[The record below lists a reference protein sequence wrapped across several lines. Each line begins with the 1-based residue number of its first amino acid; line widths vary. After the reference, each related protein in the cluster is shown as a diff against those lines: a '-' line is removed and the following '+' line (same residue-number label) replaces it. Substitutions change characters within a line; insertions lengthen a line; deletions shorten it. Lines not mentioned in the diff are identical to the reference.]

1 MNRFLCV
8 CLLPISLLLGSP
20 TETPE
25 GMQYREEQDEIDFDE
40 LYQFLKDFKFQLE
53 LTYGVSVDMDQAI
66 NIAKNAILAS
76 SEYTVDEK
84 NTIVNFY
91 DILLEKFRRHELDFR
106 SFGSETSCEL
116 SGKIAAGLF
125 FNLKRAMSSMVDSQ
139 SNAF

>member
-8 CLLPISLLLGSP
+8 CLLPISLLLANP

-91 DILLEKFRRHELDFR
+91 DILLEKFRRRELDFR
-106 SFGSETSCEL
+106 SFGSETSFEL

-125 FNLKRAMSSMVDSQ
+125 FSLKRAMSSMVDSQ